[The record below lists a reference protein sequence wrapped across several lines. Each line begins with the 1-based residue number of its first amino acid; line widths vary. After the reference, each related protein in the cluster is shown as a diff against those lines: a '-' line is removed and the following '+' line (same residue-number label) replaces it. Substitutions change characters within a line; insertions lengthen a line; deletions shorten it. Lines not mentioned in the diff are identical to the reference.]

1 MNELWY
7 ENFKSIMR
15 QMNNVADKIRET
27 VSKCDEA
34 TQILIGRK
42 AFEYYDETSNI
53 CEGIP
58 IHPEP
63 ITINLRE
70 STDFNEDMICDAE
83 ITSNGEELYQFRL
96 GIFYDFDVM
105 GSPKL
110 GDEENVQFWV
120 NIRLGMDKMNTCKE
134 LIFDFD
140 TANDYIEKFMQSRY
154 HVESIYKIA
163 RPFTIDD
170 FKALISELFDDE
182 RNVKMFHDWIDKIV
196 EIVNEFSIDS
206 MRIGGDTDAN

>member
-7 ENFKSIMR
+7 ENFKSILK

-58 IHPEP
+58 IHPEQ
-63 ITINLRE
+63 ITINLKE

-105 GSPKL
+105 DSPKL
-110 GDEENVQFWV
+110 GDENIQFWV
-120 NIRLGMDKMNTCKE
+120 NFRLGIDKMETCKE

-140 TANDYIEKFMQSRY
+140 TATDYIENFMQSRY
-154 HVESIYKIA
+154 PGESIYKHEGQY
-163 RPFTIDD
+163 TSDD
-170 FKALISELFDDE
+170 FKALISGLFDDE

-196 EIVNEFSIDS
+196 EIVNEFSVDS